1 LSLSKTDQSA
11 TDTDGGLA
19 DVRLADLAPR
29 SDRAWRAEAVGVDQ
43 ALPRSG
49 PRDRGVRLGHVLLN
63 RVKCDRFH
71 RDGAMLPKILR
82 SIGIYT

>member
-1 LSLSKTDQSA
+1 VQIINGKQTPKKMSA
-11 TDTDGGLA
+11 VCSANPGKKMVLKS
-19 DVRLADLAPR
+19 R
-29 SDRAWRAEAVGVDQ
+29 SGNTHIN

-49 PRDRGVRLGHVLLN
+49 PRDRGVRLGHVLLK